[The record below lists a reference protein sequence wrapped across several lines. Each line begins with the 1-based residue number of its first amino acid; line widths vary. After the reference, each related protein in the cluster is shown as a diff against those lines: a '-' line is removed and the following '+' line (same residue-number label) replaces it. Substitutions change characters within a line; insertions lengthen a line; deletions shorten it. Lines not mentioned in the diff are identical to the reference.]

1 MNTIRWGILGCGDVT
16 EVKSGPGFQKARG
29 SELVAVMRRNGDLA
43 KDYAHRHHVPV
54 WYDDAEDLIH
64 DSNVD
69 AVYIATPPSSHKEY
83 ALAAAKAKKPVYVE
97 KPMAMSYAECCEMI
111 EGCKQASVPLFVAY
125 YRRAQPRFLKIK
137 SLLEEGVL
145 GEIRRMYVRYERPP
159 LPEDFQGSRHWRTNP
174 AIAGAG
180 YFFDMGSHMIDLLYY
195 FLGPIKSAQG
205 YFTNQGKL
213 YSAEDSVCALMQFDE
228 GVHGAGV
235 WNFCAA
241 GHFDETEIIGTK
253 GTISYSTFSD
263 SLIRIKIGSAMEE
276 ISIPNPEHVQQPLI
290 QTVVDELLGKGKCP
304 STGETGAMASWA
316 MDKILGKI

>member
-180 YFFDMGSHMIDLLYY
+180 YF
-195 FLGPIKSAQG
+195 
-205 YFTNQGKL
+205 
-213 YSAEDSVCALMQFDE
+213 
-228 GVHGAGV
+228 
-235 WNFCAA
+235 
-241 GHFDETEIIGTK
+241 
-253 GTISYSTFSD
+253 
-263 SLIRIKIGSAMEE
+263 LIWVRI
-276 ISIPNPEHVQQPLI
+276 
-290 QTVVDELLGKGKCP
+290 
-304 STGETGAMASWA
+304 
-316 MDKILGKI
+316 

>member
-1 MNTIRWGILGCGDVT
+1 
-16 EVKSGPGFQKARG
+16 
-29 SELVAVMRRNGDLA
+29 
-43 KDYAHRHHVPV
+43 
-54 WYDDAEDLIH
+54 
-64 DSNVD
+64 
-69 AVYIATPPSSHKEY
+69 
-83 ALAAAKAKKPVYVE
+83 
-97 KPMAMSYAECCEMI
+97 
-111 EGCKQASVPLFVAY
+111 
-125 YRRAQPRFLKIK
+125 
-137 SLLEEGVL
+137 
-145 GEIRRMYVRYERPP
+145 
-159 LPEDFQGSRHWRTNP
+159 
-174 AIAGAG
+174 
-180 YFFDMGSHMIDLLYY
+180 MIDLLYY